1 MKSVEIPGILKGKF
15 PAPVDRAVVARDWDA
30 RGYGCDLFVDPPG
43 RQWNGFVHR
52 TNEVVTV
59 VEGRL
64 RLRIGGQQF
73 EAEPGDEVFI
83 PAGVEHDVHNIYSD
97 TSYWLYGYD

>member
-1 MKSVEIPGILKGKF
+1 VDGSVERGRY
-15 PAPVDRAVVARDWDA
+15 ATPVDRSAVARDWDE

-64 RLRIGGQQF
+64 RLRIGDQVF
-73 EAEPGDEVFI
+73 EAEPGDEIFI
-83 PAGVEHDVHNIYSD
+83 PRGISHDVHNIHDD
-97 TSYWLYGYD
+97 TTYWLYGYD